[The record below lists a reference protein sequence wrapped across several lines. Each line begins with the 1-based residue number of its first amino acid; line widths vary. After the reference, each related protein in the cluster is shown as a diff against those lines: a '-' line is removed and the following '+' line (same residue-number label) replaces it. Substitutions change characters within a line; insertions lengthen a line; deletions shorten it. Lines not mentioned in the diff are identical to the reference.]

1 MLNGIRQGDVL
12 APLIFILII
21 NPILDIITKHCKGYK
36 PKYSNITISILAYMD
51 DIIIVSDNLEDFN
64 IMCKIITDVL
74 KYMDMCIN
82 KSKTYFLTNDD

>member
-1 MLNGIRQGDVL
+1 
-12 APLIFILII
+12 
-21 NPILDIITKHCKGYK
+21 
-36 PKYSNITISILAYMD
+36 MD

-82 KSKTYFLTNDD
+82 KSKTYFLTNDDQPDLKFQVGGHNIQPVIRVRVRVSPRAKILWRLVL